1 MSRRDSGRKFF
12 FVSRYNI
19 NPSLIDI
26 SSLRI
31 CLRPVDMTL
40 AQNCTGVKPDSSE
53 NESNAFRIPNTDV
66 NKFFLSLQFV
76 YYQFH
81 AD

>member
-19 NPSLIDI
+19 NPFLIDI
-26 SSLRI
+26 SSLRM

-53 NESNAFRIPNTDV
+53 NESNAFRINLAASSNVTPRS
-66 NKFFLSLQFV
+66 LSRVVANFV
-76 YYQFH
+76 
-81 AD
+81 

>member
-1 MSRRDSGRKFF
+1 MSRKDSGRKFF

-19 NPSLIDI
+19 NPFLIDI

-40 AQNCTGVKPDSSE
+40 AQNCTGVKPDYFE
-53 NESNAFRIPNTDV
+53 NESNV
-66 NKFFLSLQFV
+66 FLISLAASSSV
-76 YYQFH
+76 TLCPLSSVK
-81 AD
+81 AE

>member
-1 MSRRDSGRKFF
+1 
-12 FVSRYNI
+12 
-19 NPSLIDI
+19 
-26 SSLRI
+26 
-31 CLRPVDMTL
+31 MTL